1 MQNVSE
7 KWKENQESIIT
18 SEAFIEVTYDVTDP
32 EVLSDATAS
41 DDGTAL
47 AEADTASI
55 VDGSDKDITPYAVF
69 EMNRWVLDGE
79 NVHVP
84 DDGDYGDTGY
94 VSALLSDEDG
104 YFSSNP
110 IIDITFSKVHTPVI
124 PGITIVWD
132 DVDYASDLKIT
143 IYQGDVVQ
151 KEYTATGSEPT
162 TIVEADISN
171 YDRIRIEVLRWCL
184 PYRRARA
191 KEVFIGIHKIYDKT
205 DLMSYSQS
213 ISVDPL
219 SAELPNSSIS
229 FSIDNTDNEYNPESD
244 NSWTKYMIERQEVS
258 VRYGFKIENGVEWI
272 NGGTFYLSSWDAP
285 QNGLTA
291 SFEAKD
297 LIEFLSETYLRG
309 VYNPSG
315 TSLYEL
321 AENVLIDANL
331 PLAVDGL
338 NRWVI
343 DESLRDI
350 YTTAPLPASPRSEC
364 LEMIANAGKCVIYTD
379 RVGTLHIEKR
389 DYEITDYV
397 INDFNSYSRTEVSLT
412 KPLSQVEVKCYT
424 YFPEDGES
432 REIYKGTLDVN
443 GIETYIFAYSTP
455 SADAQAT
462 VTGGEII
469 EATYYTNACW
479 LTVEG
484 TGSVDVSIIGHELK
498 NSEST
503 VIVIADDPTG
513 EKQAVENPLITS
525 SDVAKGIGNWVKEFY
540 ANRKTFSSD
549 FRIDPRLDAL
559 DVVRISNPFSEN
571 DVLLTDVNIDFTG
584 AFKGKTEGRAV

>member
-1 MQNVSE
+1 MKTICFYFQIHQPFRLKRYRFFDIGNDHYYYDDFQNEEIIRRIAEQCYLPANRTILEMIKTSGGKFKVAF
-7 KWKENQESIIT
+7 SISGVALEQMEIYT
-18 SEAFIEVTYDVTDP
+18 P
-32 EVLSDATAS
+32 EVIDSFKE
-41 DDGTAL
+41 L
-47 AEADTASI
+47 A
-55 VDGSDKDITPYAVF
+55 
-69 EMNRWVLDGE
+69 
-79 NVHVP
+79 
-84 DDGDYGDTGY
+84 
-94 VSALLSDEDG
+94 
-104 YFSSNP
+104 
-110 IIDITFSKVHTPVI
+110 
-124 PGITIVWD
+124 
-132 DVDYASDLKIT
+132 
-143 IYQGDVVQ
+143 
-151 KEYTATGSEPT
+151 ATGN
-162 TIVEADISN
+162 V
-171 YDRIRIEVLRWCL
+171 
-184 PYRRARA
+184 
-191 KEVFIGIHKIYDKT
+191 
-205 DLMSYSQS
+205 
-213 ISVDPL
+213 
-219 SAELPNSSIS
+219 
-229 FSIDNTDNEYNPESD
+229 
-244 NSWTKYMIERQEVS
+244 
-258 VRYGFKIENGVEWI
+258 
-272 NGGTFYLSSWDAP
+272 
-285 QNGLTA
+285 
-291 SFEAKD
+291 
-297 LIEFLSETYLRG
+297 EFLSETYLRG

-513 EKQAVENPLITS
+513 EMQAVENPLITS